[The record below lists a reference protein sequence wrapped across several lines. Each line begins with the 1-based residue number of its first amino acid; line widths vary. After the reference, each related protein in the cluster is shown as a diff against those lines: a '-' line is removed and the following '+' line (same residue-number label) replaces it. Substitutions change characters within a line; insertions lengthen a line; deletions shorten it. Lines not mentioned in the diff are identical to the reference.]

1 MVLGSNPVVC
11 RLMQSSWPSA
21 NELDLMVPM
30 ARQVGSAFPIPKEKK
45 KGGMDGWMDG
55 WMNLGTNG

>member
-1 MVLGSNPVVC
+1 
-11 RLMQSSWPSA
+11 MQSSWPSA